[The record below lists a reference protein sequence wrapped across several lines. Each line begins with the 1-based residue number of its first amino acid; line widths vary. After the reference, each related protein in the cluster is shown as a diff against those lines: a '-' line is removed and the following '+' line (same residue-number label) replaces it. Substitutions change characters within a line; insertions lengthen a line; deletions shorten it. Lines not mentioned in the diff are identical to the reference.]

1 MKRRSFLQLA
11 GGAGLLS
18 TLRARRTFASVQVP
32 QTALP
37 GQEIPQYVEPL
48 PTFVGARIPA
58 GDITVSIEEFQ
69 QKVLPASMYTA
80 LPAPFNEG
88 TFVWGY
94 KVGSAP
100 PSYPGFTIEARRGT
114 PAKIVYRNDLP
125 AAPFLQKYL
134 TVDQTLDWADPL
146 KQQGSFS
153 PYAGPPP
160 IATHLH
166 GGEVPSKFDGGPLS
180 WFTPGLSLTG
190 PAFKTN
196 VYSYPNA
203 QEATTLWI
211 HDHTMGITRLNVYAG
226 LAGFYLLR
234 DQYDSGIP
242 GTGLNLPASDYEIEM
257 VIQDR
262 QFDTRGQLLF
272 PDGYP
277 PGLNGPP
284 PNPAVHPFWI
294 PEFFGDVMLVN
305 GKTWPHL
312 DVEPRRYRFRVL
324 NGCNARFLEL
334 RLVSPSSDRPGPVI
348 WQIGTDGGLLDRPV
362 ALNNPGAPRARRLF
376 LANAERA
383 DIIID
388 FAGFQGEVLELR
400 NSANAPYPS
409 GEAPDP
415 NTSGQV
421 MQFRVDRP
429 LQGTDASFDPAQQ
442 SATLRGGL
450 GQPPAIIRLAAPD
463 LGTIAPGVVLSKR
476 RQLILVEV
484 EGAGGPLKV
493 LVNNTEFDGKREGP
507 ETPIPG
513 FTPDGDGNWLS
524 ELPKVGS
531 TELWEIIN
539 ITEDAHPIHLHLVQF
554 QLANRQ
560 KIHADRYHDAWSAA
574 FPGGAFLAGYGP
586 PLDYNTPNADGA
598 VGGNPPVS
606 PFLRGP
612 RIRPDTG
619 EAGWKDTIKVFP
631 GEVTR
636 IVVRWAPQ
644 DVPVNAVS
652 AGLNLYPF
660 DPTAGPGY
668 VWHCHILDHEDNE
681 MMRPYR
687 PA

>member
-18 TLRARRTFASVQVP
+18 TLSARRTFASVQVA

-37 GQEIPQYVEPL
+37 GHEIPKYVEPL
-48 PTFVGARIPA
+48 PTFFGARVAA
-58 GDITVSIEEFQ
+58 GEIRVSVEEFQ
-69 QKVLPASMYTA
+69 QKVLPTSMYTA

-94 KVGSAP
+94 KVGNAP

-114 PAKIVYRNDLP
+114 STKIVYRNNLP
-125 AAPFLQKYL
+125 LPPFLQKYL

-153 PYAGPPP
+153 PYVGPPP
-160 IATHLH
+160 IVTHLH
-166 GGEVPSKFDGGPLS
+166 GGEVPSEFDGGPLS
-180 WFTPGLSLTG
+180 WFTPGLGLTG

-196 VYSYPNA
+196 IYSYPNE
-203 QEATTLWI
+203 QEATTLWF

-234 DQYDSGIP
+234 DQYDLGIP
-242 GTGLNLPASDYEIEM
+242 DVGLNLPASGYEIEM
-257 VIQDR
+257 AIQDR
-262 QFDTRGQLLF
+262 QFDTQGQWLF
-272 PDGYP
+272 PDGHP

-284 PNPAVHPFWI
+284 PNLAVHPFWI

-312 DVEPRRYRFRVL
+312 NVEPRRYRFRVL

-376 LANAERA
+376 LANGERA

-388 FAGFQGEVLELR
+388 FAGFQGEVLVLR

-409 GEAPDP
+409 GDAPDP

-421 MQFRVDRP
+421 MQFRINLP
-429 LQGTDASFDPAQQ
+429 LQDTDTSFDPAQPGT
-442 SATLRGGL
+442 TLRGRL
-450 GQPPAIIRLAAPD
+450 RQPPAIIRLAAPD
-463 LGTIAPGVVLSKR
+463 LGTVASGVVLSKR
-476 RQLILVEV
+476 RQLVLVEV

-493 LVNNTEFDGKREGP
+493 LVNNTEFDGKREGF

-513 FTPDGDGNWLS
+513 FTADGYGNWLS

-531 TELWEIIN
+531 TEVWEIIN

-560 KIHADRYHDAWSAA
+560 QIHDDRYREAWSAA

-586 PLDYNTPNADGA
+586 PLDYSTPNADGA
-598 VGGNPPVS
+598 VGGNPPIS

-612 RIRPDTG
+612 RIRPEPG

-644 DVPVNAVS
+644 DVPVNVVS
-652 AGLNLYPF
+652 AGENFYPF